1 MQVSTYRLDVEDIIE
16 VLQDIVVVQEDAAS
30 RKQRLTK
37 VYICLVMACLGIF
50 ITFQMDD

>member
-16 VLQDIVVVQEDAAS
+16 VLQDIVVVHEDAAS

-37 VYICLVMACLGIF
+37 VGIYV
-50 ITFQMDD
+50 